1 MTYEEA
7 IKILHPD
14 TTFTALAE
22 VEYYGGFNG
31 QEAKIKAVEEA
42 CLLACKALEKQ
53 IPKKPTRTNGGL
65 SIAKKD
71 FYTKC
76 QLCNHNIPGVVRDA
90 RMRFCPF
97 CGQKIDWS
105 DDE

>member
-7 IKILHPD
+7 MKILHPD

-53 IPKKPTRTNGGL
+53 IP
-65 SIAKKD
+65 
-71 FYTKC
+71 
-76 QLCNHNIPGVVRDA
+76 
-90 RMRFCPF
+90 
-97 CGQKIDWS
+97 
-105 DDE
+105 

>member
-7 IKILHPD
+7 MKILHPN
-14 TTFTALAE
+14 TTLTALAE

-42 CLLACKALEKQ
+42 CLLACEALEKQ
-53 IPKKPTRTNGGL
+53 ILKKPTSTRGKYGHTECACCGW
-65 SIAKKD
+65 
-71 FYTKC
+71 
-76 QLCNHNIPGVVRDA
+76 VVESFCGDLEQYP
-90 RMRFCPF
+90 FCPN
-97 CGQKIDWS
+97 CGQAIDWS

>member
-7 IKILHPD
+7 MKILHPD
-14 TTFTALAE
+14 TTLTALAE

-42 CLLACKALEKQ
+42 CLLACEALEKQ
-53 IPKKPTRTNGGL
+53 IPKKPYKDNENGVYE
-65 SIAKKD
+65 KE
-71 FYTKC
+71 
-76 QLCNHNIPGVVRDA
+76 H
-90 RMRFCPF
+90 CPSCHRSLF
-97 CGQKIDWS
+97 PNDHHCECGQAIDWG